1 MVNSLFF
8 GVHCFMH
15 TAVLCPCHEKHR
27 HTRTTSS
34 KDELGKST
42 ARRHRMSLNVWLKL
56 MDCLRLLCPCPRLLP
71 RSSHLQRSLS
81 FLIFQP
87 KFPLLLLVFQP
98 QTTLFTPSFAPSFCF
113 YASECSSTEG
123 GINVTATRQMY
134 TQCTH
139 ARVGDRLLSEVSMLK
154 KKNKMKYKRGTKFS
168 SNNARF
174 PDHP

>member
-1 MVNSLFF
+1 
-8 GVHCFMH
+8 
-15 TAVLCPCHEKHR
+15 
-27 HTRTTSS
+27 
-34 KDELGKST
+34 
-42 ARRHRMSLNVWLKL
+42 

-71 RSSHLQRSLS
+71 HSSHLQRSLS

-113 YASECSSTEG
+113 YASECSRTEG

-154 KKNKMKYKRGTKFS
+154 KKKKNEIQAWYKIFFKQCTFSRPSLNLTKHTIWDTHS
-168 SNNARF
+168 VI
-174 PDHP
+174 